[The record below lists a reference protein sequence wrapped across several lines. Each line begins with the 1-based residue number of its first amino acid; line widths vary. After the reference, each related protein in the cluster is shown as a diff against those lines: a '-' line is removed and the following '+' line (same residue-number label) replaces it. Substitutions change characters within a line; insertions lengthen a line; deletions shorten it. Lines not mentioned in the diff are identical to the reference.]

1 MNKKLK
7 QELKAAFEAPRPSRK
22 NEFLMNV
29 SYPKTSNLD
38 FFFSQILYIRKI
50 FWCLSA
56 LIAVAVIFLIQVFD
70 VAFNTIV
77 ILSSFLPF
85 LVVISVAEIS
95 KSISYN
101 MAEIEMSCK
110 YNLNKITLVR
120 LSLIGSFH
128 FIILFCMVIL
138 FAHSSEYSFL
148 QFLLY
153 SITPFLLCA
162 YLSLYISNRFFSDDI
177 AYICAGV
184 AGVVSIS
191 VFLLTTN
198 FKMIYSQ
205 RIVLFWCLTFVFTL
219 ISLLKEINN
228 LIKRSEE
235 LQWNSPLID

>member
-7 QELKAAFEAPRPSRK
+7 QELKTTFDAPRPSRK
-22 NEFLMNV
+22 NEFLMNM
-29 SYPKTSNLD
+29 SYPKTSKLN
-38 FFFSQILYIRKI
+38 FFFSQICYIRKL

-70 VAFNTIV
+70 VAVNTV
-77 ILSSFLPF
+77 VTLSSFLPF

-95 KSISYN
+95 RSTSYN
-101 MAEIEMSCK
+101 MAEMEMSCK
-110 YNLNKITLVR
+110 YNLSKITLVR

-128 FIILFCMVIL
+128 FIILFCMVII

-162 YLSLYISNRFFSDDI
+162 YLSLYISNRFCSDEI

-184 AGVVSIS
+184 AGLVSIS

-198 FKMIYSQ
+198 FIIIFSQ
-205 RIVLFWCLTFVFTL
+205 RFVLFWCLAFVFTI
-219 ISLLKEINN
+219 ISLLKEIKN
-228 LIKRSEE
+228 LIERSEE